1 LDENMPPLLALAA
14 SCVLVAAAP
23 FLVRFSPVDPTAT
36 LWLRMLLA
44 TGMLALFVPV
54 RESKK
59 GPMRP
64 RDRLLMVL
72 AGLLSIGDLA
82 ANHWASVETTVANT
96 VLLMNLS
103 PVFVALLAFLILHER
118 PSPHQLTGYAI
129 TILGAVL
136 MTGVT
141 WNAWRLGLGEML
153 ALLSAFLY
161 AAYFLVVKQL
171 RERVGALPIM
181 LWTSA
186 IAAIVLAP
194 VALLESEPLLPSS
207 AIGWLPIAVMA
218 LGVQIGGHGLM
229 AHAMKTLPA
238 SYASTTALARP
249 VLAAAA
255 AWVLFGEALTL
266 VQMAGAVLV
275 LGGLAFASRQ
285 SLKHEQTARSSLRK
299 IPLTQAQ

>member
-1 LDENMPPLLALAA
+1 
-14 SCVLVAAAP
+14 
-23 FLVRFSPVDPTAT
+23 
-36 LWLRMLLA
+36 
-44 TGMLALFVPV
+44 
-54 RESKK
+54 
-59 GPMRP
+59 MRR
-64 RDRLLMVL
+64 RDLLLMVL

-103 PVFVALLAFLILHER
+103 PVFVTLLAFLILHER
-118 PSPHQLTGYAI
+118 PSVHQLTGYTI

-161 AAYFLVVKQL
+161 AAYFLVVKRL
-171 RERVGALPIM
+171 RERVGALTIM

-186 IAAIVLAP
+186 IAAVVLAP
-194 VALLESEPLLPSS
+194 VAVLESEPLLPSS
-207 AIGWLPIAVMA
+207 GMGWLPIAVMA
-218 LGVQIGGHGLM
+218 MGVQIGGHGLM

-255 AWVLFGEALTL
+255 AWILFGEALTF

-275 LGGLAFASRQ
+275 LGGLAFASRR
-285 SLKHEQTARSSLRK
+285 SLNHEQTARSSLRK
-299 IPLTQAQ
+299 IELTQAQ